1 MFNRWIAVL
10 LLAVSFGYCCADNS
24 GSARL
29 LMPDKTI
36 VILYEN
42 DVHCAIDGYTKLAGL
57 RDAIAASDTAYVGIT
72 SSGDM
77 LNGALPG
84 IISHGQY
91 IVDIMRNVG
100 YDAITIGNHEFDFGV
115 PRMMELLPQ
124 IKAPIICTNFFK
136 AGAKHPL
143 YPTFTIKSYG
153 PKRIGFVGVC
163 TPASMVDEKY
173 AFYNGKNNKLY
184 DLRPDDVVTLV
195 QQSVDSVKRAGADYV
210 VLLSHLG
217 ELDLGK
223 GIDSHTLVSR
233 IRGVDVVLDGHT
245 HSVVPH
251 DMVQDA
257 DKKEIS
263 VTQTGTQFAYIGK
276 MVITTDGKITTSLI
290 PTKAITY
297 TNERVTAATDSV
309 KKLMKDVMEE
319 VIGNSDFELTAS
331 DSKGNWIVRNG
342 ETNLGDL
349 CADAFRERCKA
360 DIGLVNGGAI
370 RNNIPAGKITLGDAI
385 NALPFYDMVC
395 KIEATG
401 EVILNMLRQS
411 TKNYPQEDGSFPQV
425 SGMKYTINASTHAI
439 TDVQVM
445 NRETSQYEPLQADRK
460 YTIGVCDYYNSGGF
474 YGTLKDVTL
483 VEQFNELINIALAKY
498 IKDTLQG
505 DVSAY
510 RNPKQRIHI
519 TSI

>member
-1 MFNRWIAVL
+1 MTDMFNRWIAVL
-10 LLAVSFGYCCADNS
+10 LLAVSFGYCYADNS

-57 RDAIAASDTAYVGIT
+57 RDAIA
-72 SSGDM
+72 
-77 LNGALPG
+77 
-84 IISHGQY
+84 
-91 IVDIMRNVG
+91 
-100 YDAITIGNHEFDFGV
+100 
-115 PRMMELLPQ
+115 
-124 IKAPIICTNFFK
+124 
-136 AGAKHPL
+136 
-143 YPTFTIKSYG
+143 
-153 PKRIGFVGVC
+153 
-163 TPASMVDEKY
+163 
-173 AFYNGKNNKLY
+173 
-184 DLRPDDVVTLV
+184 
-195 QQSVDSVKRAGADYV
+195 
-210 VLLSHLG
+210 
-217 ELDLGK
+217 
-223 GIDSHTLVSR
+223 
-233 IRGVDVVLDGHT
+233 
-245 HSVVPH
+245 
-251 DMVQDA
+251 
-257 DKKEIS
+257 
-263 VTQTGTQFAYIGK
+263 
-276 MVITTDGKITTSLI
+276 
-290 PTKAITY
+290 
-297 TNERVTAATDSV
+297 
-309 KKLMKDVMEE
+309 
-319 VIGNSDFELTAS
+319 AS

-425 SGMKYTINASTHAI
+425 AGMKYTINVNTHAI

>member
-72 SSGDM
+72 SS
-77 LNGALPG
+77 
-84 IISHGQY
+84 
-91 IVDIMRNVG
+91 
-100 YDAITIGNHEFDFGV
+100 
-115 PRMMELLPQ
+115 
-124 IKAPIICTNFFK
+124 
-136 AGAKHPL
+136 
-143 YPTFTIKSYG
+143 
-153 PKRIGFVGVC
+153 
-163 TPASMVDEKY
+163 
-173 AFYNGKNNKLY
+173 
-184 DLRPDDVVTLV
+184 
-195 QQSVDSVKRAGADYV
+195 
-210 VLLSHLG
+210 
-217 ELDLGK
+217 
-223 GIDSHTLVSR
+223 
-233 IRGVDVVLDGHT
+233 
-245 HSVVPH
+245 
-251 DMVQDA
+251 
-257 DKKEIS
+257 
-263 VTQTGTQFAYIGK
+263 
-276 MVITTDGKITTSLI
+276 
-290 PTKAITY
+290 
-297 TNERVTAATDSV
+297 
-309 KKLMKDVMEE
+309 
-319 VIGNSDFELTAS
+319 
-331 DSKGNWIVRNG
+331 
-342 ETNLGDL
+342 
-349 CADAFRERCKA
+349 
-360 DIGLVNGGAI
+360 
-370 RNNIPAGKITLGDAI
+370 
-385 NALPFYDMVC
+385 
-395 KIEATG
+395 

-425 SGMKYTINASTHAI
+425 AGMKYTINVNTHAI

-498 IKDTLQG
+498 IRDTLQG

>member
-1 MFNRWIAVL
+1 
-10 LLAVSFGYCCADNS
+10 
-24 GSARL
+24 
-29 LMPDKTI
+29 MPDKTI

-57 RDAIAASDTAYVGIT
+57 RDAIA
-72 SSGDM
+72 
-77 LNGALPG
+77 
-84 IISHGQY
+84 
-91 IVDIMRNVG
+91 
-100 YDAITIGNHEFDFGV
+100 
-115 PRMMELLPQ
+115 
-124 IKAPIICTNFFK
+124 
-136 AGAKHPL
+136 
-143 YPTFTIKSYG
+143 
-153 PKRIGFVGVC
+153 
-163 TPASMVDEKY
+163 
-173 AFYNGKNNKLY
+173 
-184 DLRPDDVVTLV
+184 
-195 QQSVDSVKRAGADYV
+195 
-210 VLLSHLG
+210 
-217 ELDLGK
+217 
-223 GIDSHTLVSR
+223 
-233 IRGVDVVLDGHT
+233 
-245 HSVVPH
+245 
-251 DMVQDA
+251 
-257 DKKEIS
+257 
-263 VTQTGTQFAYIGK
+263 
-276 MVITTDGKITTSLI
+276 
-290 PTKAITY
+290 
-297 TNERVTAATDSV
+297 
-309 KKLMKDVMEE
+309 
-319 VIGNSDFELTAS
+319 AS

-411 TKNYPQEDGSFPQV
+411 TKNYPQADGSFPQV
-425 SGMKYTINASTHAI
+425 AGMKYTINVNTHAI